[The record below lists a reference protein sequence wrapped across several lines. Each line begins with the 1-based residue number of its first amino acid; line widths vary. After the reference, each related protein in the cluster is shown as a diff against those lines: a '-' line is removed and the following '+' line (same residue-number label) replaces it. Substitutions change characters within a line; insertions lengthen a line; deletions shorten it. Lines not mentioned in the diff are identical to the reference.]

1 MANIWLGLQVRFA
14 LPFGVV
20 QRPEFDQEFKPV
32 VQSRGPAIGVVL
44 AGLAV
49 ALMGDALGSGV
60 FLWV

>member
-1 MANIWLGLQVRFA
+1 M
-14 LPFGVV
+14 
-20 QRPEFDQEFKPV
+20 

-60 FLWV
+60 FLGV